1 MRGLHRPAREVRD
14 AKLNALP
21 GQLWTMSG
29 RRDQNGRDGRAEPTL
44 GDLGDLDAPHHPRAD
59 DPDDRL
65 PRIDFETPR
74 RAPPVRHRRLR
85 LRSWHLLLLV
95 LVLVL
100 GGGAW
105 MLYQY
110 QNSLR
115 EMVPRTE
122 LNDVLSRADK
132 ALQDGRLDGT
142 DGTSARELY
151 QAARALEPDNDR
163 ARDGLHQVG
172 MAELSRADTAYR
184 AGRLD
189 EAQRELGVARELL
202 GGGTDVDRLGRL
214 IEQARGAAVPADGL
228 VAQAQQ
234 ALAAGKLTGPDG
246 AGTLYQRM
254 LAADPNNAVARHGL
268 DQVGAALANQ
278 ARAAL
283 AHDDPNAASTTID
296 QLAALLPTYGD
307 LPELRAALAQAQQKD
322 DGALLEA
329 ISQGQQAL
337 RDGRISGAGDDT
349 ALAHFQAAL
358 KLDPDNPQARAGLGQ
373 VAQALVVQANAALDA
388 DDTAQASG
396 LLDQAEAL
404 APKSADLA
412 AARARLRT
420 TLAQAQPAPP
430 QKSAPDN
437 AAPPQP
443 APPSAT
449 KPSAPEAEP
458 PPPPPPALTADQIEQ
473 VAELVRRARTA
484 ASQGQIMLPP
494 GESAYD
500 LYRNALAIDGNNQ
513 AALQGLEDLPNLVV
527 QQFNQALSGGRLDKA
542 GELLGALGDLSP
554 GDSNASVLRSRL
566 VDAWL
571 DQAEQQLDRG
581 DRANAAQSIAQARKL
596 APYQP
601 RVTELSLRLQSGH

>member
-1 MRGLHRPAREVRD
+1 
-14 AKLNALP
+14 
-21 GQLWTMSG
+21 
-29 RRDQNGRDGRAEPTL
+29 
-44 GDLGDLDAPHHPRAD
+44 
-59 DPDDRL
+59 
-65 PRIDFETPR
+65 
-74 RAPPVRHRRLR
+74 
-85 LRSWHLLLLV
+85 
-95 LVLVL
+95 
-100 GGGAW
+100 
-105 MLYQY
+105 
-110 QNSLR
+110 
-115 EMVPRTE
+115 
-122 LNDVLSRADK
+122 
-132 ALQDGRLDGT
+132 
-142 DGTSARELY
+142 
-151 QAARALEPDNDR
+151 
-163 ARDGLHQVG
+163 

-202 GGGTDVDRLGRL
+202 GGGTDVDRLGRM

>member
-1 MRGLHRPAREVRD
+1 
-14 AKLNALP
+14 
-21 GQLWTMSG
+21 MSG
-29 RRDQNGRDGRAEPTL
+29 RRDQNARDGRAEPTL
-44 GDLGDLDAPHHPRAD
+44 GDLGNLDAPRPPRVD

-74 RAPPVRHRRLR
+74 RAPPGRHRRLR
-85 LRSWHLLLLV
+85 VRSWHLLVLILV
-95 LVLVL
+95 LVLA
-100 GGGAW
+100 GGAW
-105 MLYQY
+105 MLHQY

-115 EMVPRTE
+115 DMVPRTE

-172 MAELSRADTAYR
+172 MAELSRADAAYR
-184 AGRLD
+184 GGRLD
-189 EAQRELGVARELL
+189 EAQRELAVARELL
-202 GGGTDVDRLGRL
+202 GGGTDVDRLGRM
-214 IEQARGAAVPADGL
+214 IEQTRGAAEPADGL
-228 VAQAQQ
+228 VEQARQ
-234 ALAAGKLTGPDG
+234 ALAAGQLTGKDG
-246 AGTLYQRM
+246 AGALYQRM
-254 LAADPNNAVARHGL
+254 LAADPDNAVAKHGL
-268 DQVGAALANQ
+268 DQVGGALANQ

-283 AHDDPNAASTTID
+283 AHDDATAASTTID
-296 QLAALLPTYGD
+296 QLAALLPSYGD
-307 LPELRAALAQAQQKD
+307 LPALRAALAQAQHKD

-337 RDGRISGAGDDT
+337 RDGRISGAGGDT

-358 KLDPDNPQARAGLGQ
+358 KLDPENPQARAGLGQ

-388 DDTAQASG
+388 DDTEQASG

-420 TLAQAQPAPP
+420 KLAQIQPSHAQPAPTV
-430 QKSAPDN
+430 
-437 AAPPQP
+437 AAPTQ
-443 APPSAT
+443 APPAQ
-449 KPSAPEAEP
+449 APAQAEP
-458 PPPPPPALTADQIEQ
+458 PPPPPPQLTADQIEQ
-473 VAELVRRARTA
+473 VAELVRRARSA

-500 LYRNALAIDGNNQ
+500 LYRNALAIDGSNQ
-513 AALQGLEDLPNLVV
+513 AALQGLEDLPSLVV
-527 QQFNQALSGGRLDKA
+527 QQFNQALSGSQLDKA

-554 GDSNASVLRSRL
+554 GDSNASVLRGRL

-571 DQAEQQLDRG
+571 DQAEQQLNRG

>member
-1 MRGLHRPAREVRD
+1 
-14 AKLNALP
+14 
-21 GQLWTMSG
+21 MSG

-44 GDLGDLDAPHHPRAD
+44 GDLGDLDAPRHPRAD

-65 PRIDFETPR
+65 PRIDFEAPR
-74 RAPPVRHRRLR
+74 RAPPGRHRRLR
-85 LRSWHLLLLV
+85 LRSWHMLVIV
-95 LVLVL
+95 LVLIL
-100 GGGAW
+100 AGGAW
-105 MLYQY
+105 MLHQY

-189 EAQRELGVARELL
+189 EAQRELAVARELL
-202 GGGTDVDRLGRL
+202 GGGTDVDRLGRM
-214 IEQARGAAVPADGL
+214 IEQTRGAAEPADGL
-228 VAQAQQ
+228 MDQAQQ
-234 ALAAGKLTGPDG
+234 ALAAGKLTGADG
-246 AGTLYQRM
+246 AGALYQRM
-254 LAADPNNAVARHGL
+254 LAADPDNAVARHGL

-307 LPELRAALAQAQQKD
+307 LPALRAALAQAQQKD

-358 KLDPDNPQARAGLGQ
+358 KLDPENPQARAGLGQ

-388 DDTAQASG
+388 GDTEQASG

-420 TLAQAQPAPP
+420 TLAQAKPVPAQKPATATAPP
-430 QKSAPDN
+430 QQTASQPSTAQP
-437 AAPPQP
+437 P
-443 APPSAT
+443 APR
-449 KPSAPEAEP
+449 AEP
-458 PPPPPPALTADQIEQ
+458 PPPPPPPLSADQIEQ
-473 VAELVRRARTA
+473 VAELVRQARSA

-527 QQFNQALSGGRLDKA
+527 QQFNQALSGGKLDKA

-601 RVTELSLRLQSGH
+601 RVTELSLRLQSGR

>member
-1 MRGLHRPAREVRD
+1 MHQFHRRAREVGD
-14 AKLNALP
+14 AKLDPLP

-29 RRDQNGRDGRAEPTL
+29 RRDQDSRDGRAEPTL
-44 GDLGDLDAPHHPRAD
+44 GDLGDLDAPRPRAD

-65 PRIDFETPR
+65 PPIAFHTPR
-74 RAPPVRHRRLR
+74 RPPPARRRRLR
-85 LRSWHLLLLV
+85 LRSWHLVALVVVLLL
-95 LVLVL
+95 
-100 GGGAW
+100 GAGVW
-105 MLYQY
+105 ALREY

-115 EMVPRTE
+115 DMVPRTE

-132 ALQDGRLDGT
+132 ALQDGHLDGT

-151 QAARALEPDNDR
+151 QGARALEPDNDR

-172 MAELSRADTAYR
+172 MAELSRADTAFR

-189 EAQRELGVARELL
+189 EAQQELTVARELL
-202 GGGTDVDRLGRL
+202 GGGSDVDRLDGMIR
-214 IEQARGAAVPADGL
+214 QARGAAQPADDL
-228 VAQAQQ
+228 VERAQQ
-234 ALAAGKLTGPDG
+234 ALNAGKLTGQDG
-246 AGTLYQRM
+246 AGALYQQM
-254 LAADPNNAVARHGL
+254 LAADRDNAVAQHGL
-268 DQVGAALANQ
+268 DQVGSGLAAQ

-283 AHDDPNAASTTID
+283 AHGDATTAATIID
-296 QLAALLPTYGD
+296 QLTALLPSYGD
-307 LPELRAALAQAQQKD
+307 LPALRAALAQAQHQD
-322 DGALLEA
+322 DGALLDA

-337 RDGRISGAGDDT
+337 RDGRIAGEGDET

-358 KLDPDNPQARAGLGQ
+358 KLDPGNVQARAGLGQ

-388 DDTAQASG
+388 DDTDQASR

-412 AARARLRT
+412 AARARLNTKAARATPPAT
-420 TLAQAQPAPP
+420 TPALTAAKPAQP
-430 QKSAPDN
+430 
-437 AAPPQP
+437 
-443 APPSAT
+443 
-449 KPSAPEAEP
+449 APEAEP
-458 PPPPPPALTADQIEQ
+458 PPPPPPELTADQIEQ

-484 ASQGQIMLPP
+484 ATQGLIMLPP

-527 QQFNQALSGGRLDKA
+527 QLFNQALASSDLDKA

-554 GDSNASVLRSRL
+554 GDSHESVLRERL

-581 DRANAAQSIAQARKL
+581 DRANAAQSIEQARRL
-596 APYQP
+596 APYLP
-601 RVTELSLRLQSGH
+601 RVSELSRRLQSGH

>member
-1 MRGLHRPAREVRD
+1 
-14 AKLNALP
+14 
-21 GQLWTMSG
+21 MSG

-44 GDLGDLDAPHHPRAD
+44 GDLGDLDAPRPPRAD

-65 PRIDFETPR
+65 PRIDFQTPR
-74 RAPPVRHRRLR
+74 RATPVRRRRLR
-85 LRSWHLLLLV
+85 LRSWHV
-95 LVLVL
+95 LVTVLALVIA
-100 GGGAW
+100 GGAW

-132 ALQDGRLDGT
+132 ALQEGRLDGT
-142 DGTSARELY
+142 DGSSARELY

-172 MAELSRADTAYR
+172 MAELSRADTAFR

-202 GGGTDVDRLGRL
+202 GGGTDVDRLGRK
-214 IEQARGAAVPADGL
+214 IEQARGAAEPADDL
-228 VAQAQQ
+228 IEQAQQ
-234 ALAAGKLTGPDG
+234 ALAAGRLTGADG
-246 AGTLYQRM
+246 AGALYQRM
-254 LAADPNNAVARHGL
+254 LAADPDNAVARHGL

-278 ARAAL
+278 ARDAL

-307 LPELRAALAQAQQKD
+307 LPALRAALAQAQQKD
-322 DGALLEA
+322 NGALLAA
-329 ISQGQQAL
+329 ISQGEQAL
-337 RDGRISGAGDDT
+337 RDGRINGAGDDT

-373 VAQALVVQANAALDA
+373 VASALVVQANAALDA
-388 DDTAQASG
+388 DDTAQAGS

-412 AARARLRT
+412 AARARLRS
-420 TLAQAQPAPP
+420 TLAQAQPSSAQPSAAQSSPVRPAPT
-430 QKSAPDN
+430 A
-437 AAPPQP
+437 AAPPQAEP
-443 APPSAT
+443 QS
-449 KPSAPEAEP
+449 EP
-458 PPPPPPALTADQIEQ
+458 PPPPPAPLSADQIEQ
-473 VAELVRRARTA
+473 VAELVRRARSA

-500 LYRNALAIDGNNQ
+500 LYRNALAIDGNNR
-513 AALQGLEDLPNLVV
+513 AALQGLEDLPGLVV
-527 QQFNQALSGGRLDKA
+527 QLFNQALSGGRLDKA

-554 GDSNASVLRSRL
+554 GDGNAGVLRNRL

-601 RVTELSLRLQSGH
+601 RVSELSLRLQSGH

>member
-1 MRGLHRPAREVRD
+1 
-14 AKLNALP
+14 
-21 GQLWTMSG
+21 MSG

-44 GDLGDLDAPHHPRAD
+44 GDLGDLDAPRPRVD

-85 LRSWHLLLLV
+85 LRSWHLLV
-95 LVLVL
+95 LVLAVVL
-100 GGGAW
+100 AGGAW

-115 EMVPRTE
+115 DMVPRTE

-189 EAQRELGVARELL
+189 EAQRELAVARELL
-202 GGGTDVDRLGRL
+202 GGGTDVDRLGRM
-214 IEQARGAAVPADGL
+214 IEQARGAAEPADGL
-228 VAQAQQ
+228 VEQAQQ
-234 ALAAGKLTGPDG
+234 ALAAGKLTGADG
-246 AGTLYQRM
+246 AGALYQRM
-254 LAADPNNAVARHGL
+254 LAADPGNAVARHGL

-307 LPELRAALAQAQQKD
+307 LPALGAALAQAQQKD

-420 TLAQAQPAPP
+420 TLAQIQPSHAQ
-430 QKSAPDN
+430 
-437 AAPPQP
+437 
-443 APPSAT
+443 
-449 KPSAPEAEP
+449 
-458 PPPPPPALTADQIEQ
+458 
-473 VAELVRRARTA
+473 
-484 ASQGQIMLPP
+484 
-494 GESAYD
+494 
-500 LYRNALAIDGNNQ
+500 
-513 AALQGLEDLPNLVV
+513 
-527 QQFNQALSGGRLDKA
+527 
-542 GELLGALGDLSP
+542 
-554 GDSNASVLRSRL
+554 
-566 VDAWL
+566 
-571 DQAEQQLDRG
+571 
-581 DRANAAQSIAQARKL
+581 
-596 APYQP
+596 
-601 RVTELSLRLQSGH
+601 

>member
-1 MRGLHRPAREVRD
+1 
-14 AKLNALP
+14 
-21 GQLWTMSG
+21 MSG

-44 GDLGDLDAPHHPRAD
+44 GDLGDLDAPRHPGVD

-65 PRIDFETPR
+65 PRIDFDAPR
-74 RAPPVRHRRLR
+74 RTPPARHRRLR
-85 LRSWHLLLLV
+85 LRSWHMLVIV
-95 LVLVL
+95 LVLIL
-100 GGGAW
+100 AGGAW
-105 MLYQY
+105 MLHQY

-122 LNDVLSRADK
+122 LNDVLSRADR
-132 ALQDGRLDGT
+132 ALQEGRLDGT
-142 DGTSARELY
+142 DGSSARELY

-189 EAQRELGVARELL
+189 EAQRELAVARELL
-202 GGGTDVDRLGRL
+202 GGGTDVDRLGRM
-214 IEQARGAAVPADGL
+214 IEQTRGAAEPADGL
-228 VAQAQQ
+228 VDQAQQ
-234 ALAAGKLTGPDG
+234 ALAAGRLTGKDG
-246 AGTLYQRM
+246 AGALYQRM
-254 LAADPNNAVARHGL
+254 LAADPDNAVAKHGL

-283 AHDDPNAASTTID
+283 AHDDPDAASSTID

-307 LPELRAALAQAQQKD
+307 LPALRAALAQAQQKD
-322 DGALLEA
+322 EGALLEA

-388 DDTAQASG
+388 DDTAQASS

-420 TLAQAQPAPP
+420 TLAQAQPAPAQKPAPATP
-430 QKSAPDN
+430 QAP
-437 AAPPQP
+437 APQP
-443 APPSAT
+443 STPPPSRQ
-449 KPSAPEAEP
+449 AEP

-513 AALQGLEDLPNLVV
+513 AALQGLEDLPQLVV

-554 GDSNASVLRSRL
+554 GNASAGVLRTRL

-596 APYQP
+596 APYLP